1 MKVHH
6 TGYYVTNIAEA
17 VKTFE
22 KLGYK
27 VASNCVHDESRK
39 ISIQF
44 LSHSSTG
51 GKGGGGSEPLL
62 ELVEPDEDCTLFSK
76 SVKKLGA
83 HPYHICYECENFND
97 ALKTLQT
104 EGFLMI
110 QPPKV
115 APAIDGRNVAFLY
128 SDAIGLIE
136 LVEKE
141 VTS

>member
-51 GKGGGGSEPLL
+51 GKGGVVQSLYLNLL
-62 ELVEPDEDCTLFSK
+62 NRTKIARCFQSP
-76 SVKKLGA
+76 
-83 HPYHICYECENFND
+83 
-97 ALKTLQT
+97 
-104 EGFLMI
+104 
-110 QPPKV
+110 
-115 APAIDGRNVAFLY
+115 
-128 SDAIGLIE
+128 
-136 LVEKE
+136 
-141 VTS
+141 

>member
-1 MKVHH
+1 MKSSATKLLQIVF
-6 TGYYVTNIAEA
+6 TTNQ
-17 VKTFE
+17 E
-22 KLGYK
+22 KFRFSFCRTRQP
-27 VASNCVHDESRK
+27 AAR
-39 ISIQF
+39 
-44 LSHSSTG
+44 
-51 GKGGGGSEPLL
+51 GGGSEPLL